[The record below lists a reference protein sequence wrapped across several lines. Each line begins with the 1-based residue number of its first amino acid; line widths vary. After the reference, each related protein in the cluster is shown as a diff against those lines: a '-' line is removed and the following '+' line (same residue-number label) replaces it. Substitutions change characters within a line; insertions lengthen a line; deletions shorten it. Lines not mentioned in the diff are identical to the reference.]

1 MLNTLK
7 KYWNYD
13 NFRPLQAEIIQSVLD
28 GRDTLALMPTGG
40 GKSLCFQVP
49 TMVMGGL
56 CLVITPLISL
66 MKDQVENLR
75 CRNIRAA
82 AIYTGMSYEQ
92 QKVALDNCQ
101 WGPYHFLYVSPER
114 LESEEFRERLTR
126 LPICLIAV
134 DEAHCISQWGYDFR
148 PSYLKIAEI
157 RDLVARKACGLED
170 ASLQNGSTAAYS
182 LKTGGV
188 PILALTAT
196 ATPDVVDDIQERLAF
211 REKNVLRK
219 SFLRSNLSYVV
230 RQTNKKA
237 DEIVHIL
244 SKVPGSA
251 IVYVRN
257 RQRAQELAT
266 YLNEKGLSADFYH
279 AGLNSKERSEKQ
291 EAWKKF
297 RERSQGELQNGSR
310 AAYSLE
316 ARGERQE
323 AKGDEAMRR
332 EGERSGTRVI
342 VATNAFGMGIDKP
355 DVRVVI
361 HHDLP
366 DTIEAYFQE
375 AGRAGRDEQRAF
387 AVLLYDPAQDK
398 AKARKRVADNYPPE
412 EFLHTVYHKTCNY
425 LGVGADS
432 GQGAT
437 FFLDVYD
444 LCQKMHLPI
453 LTTYS
458 ALHLLS
464 QMGYFSFEEDQ
475 EIQPR
480 VQIRVQRREL
490 DNYNLTDTQM
500 ALLESLM
507 REYTG
512 IFTDLQYLRGGQP
525 SCSLEDASLQ
535 NGGNAAYSLETKRHE
550 LLVSLAQKGIISY
563 VPRTIAN
570 VLRLN
575 VNRQAEIRI
584 PEHFYTG
591 RKTHY
596 VEKLKAM
603 VEYADNQLYC
613 RSQLLLSYFGEND
626 AATCGTCDICRK
638 NRS

>member
-1 MLNTLK
+1 MTAQEALK
-7 KYWNYD
+7 TYFGYD
-13 NFRPLQAEIIQSVLD
+13 NFRPLQAEIVQSVLE

-49 TMVMGGL
+49 TMAMNGL
-56 CLVITPLISL
+56 CLVITPLIAL

-75 CRNIRAA
+75 QRDIRAA

-92 QKVALDNCQ
+92 QKTALDNCM

-114 LESEEFRERLTR
+114 LESEEFRERLSH

-157 RDLVARKACGLED
+157 REVIRRETKGERRE
-170 ASLQNGSTAAYS
+170 
-182 LKTGGV
+182 V

-211 REKNVLRK
+211 REKNVFRK
-219 SFLRSNLSYVV
+219 SFARPNISYVV
-230 RQTNKKA
+230 RENNKKA

-244 SKVPGSA
+244 NRVPGSA

-257 RQRAQELAT
+257 RQRTQEIAA

-279 AGLNSKERSEKQ
+279 AGLSSKERAEKQ

-297 RERSQGELQNGSR
+297 RGRSHGELQDGSKS
-310 AAYSLE
+310 AYRLE
-316 ARGERQE
+316 D
-323 AKGDEAMRR
+323 KGD
-332 EGERSGTRVI
+332 GTRII

-375 AGRAGRDEQRAF
+375 AGRAGRDEKQAF
-387 AVLLYDPAQDK
+387 AVLLYDPSDK
-398 AKARKRVADNYPPE
+398 TKARKRIADNYPE
-412 EFLHTVYHKTCNY
+412 EEMLHNVYHKTCNY
-425 LGVGADS
+425 LGIGADS

-437 FFLDVYD
+437 FFVDMFD
-444 LCQKMHLPI
+444 LCKKMHLPV
-453 LTTYS
+453 LSTYS

-464 QMGYFSFEEDQ
+464 QMGYFSFDEEQ

-480 VQIRVQRREL
+480 VRLRVSRREL
-490 DNYNLTDTQM
+490 EEYRLTEEQNS
-500 ALLESLM
+500 LLEHLM

-512 IFTDLQYLRGGQP
+512 IFTDLQYVHK
-525 SCSLEDASLQ
+525 LEDKHQ
-535 NGGNAAYSLETKRHE
+535 E
-550 LLVSLAQKGIISY
+550 LVALAQRRIIDY
-563 VPRTIAN
+563 VPRTKAN
-570 VLRLN
+570 VLRLT
-575 VNRQAEIRI
+575 VNRQAQIRI
-584 PEHFYTG
+584 PQDFYHE
-591 RKTHY
+591 RKNHY
-596 VEKLKAM
+596 ANKLKAM
-603 VEYADNQLYC
+603 VEYAENKHYC
-613 RSQLLLSYFGEND
+613 RSQVLLSYFGEND
-626 AATCGTCDICRK
+626 APTCGTCDICRTNTK
-638 NRS
+638 H